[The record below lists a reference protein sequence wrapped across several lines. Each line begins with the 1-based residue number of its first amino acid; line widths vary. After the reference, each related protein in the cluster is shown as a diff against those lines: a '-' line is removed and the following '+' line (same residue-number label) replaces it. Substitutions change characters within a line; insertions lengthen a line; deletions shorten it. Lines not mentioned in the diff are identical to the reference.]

1 MVALFVI
8 SGSTKTSE
16 EANLTSDAGGHILEK
31 KEDLDDKV
39 DAPAGQNKENVH
51 VFAISSATI
60 IF

>member
-16 EANLTSDAGGHILEK
+16 EANLTSEAGGHILEK

-39 DAPAGQNKENVH
+39 DNPTG
-51 VFAISSATI
+51 
-60 IF
+60 

>member
-8 SGSTKTSE
+8 SGSTKTSD

-39 DAPAGQNKENVH
+39 ENP
-51 VFAISSATI
+51 TG
-60 IF
+60 